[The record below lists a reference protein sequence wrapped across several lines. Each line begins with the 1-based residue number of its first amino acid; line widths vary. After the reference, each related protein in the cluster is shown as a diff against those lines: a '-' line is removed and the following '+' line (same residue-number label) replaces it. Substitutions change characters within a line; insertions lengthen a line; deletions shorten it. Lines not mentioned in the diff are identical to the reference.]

1 MKLDLK
7 VSRVKLHKKGFTAL
21 RKDPALVADLEARAK
36 AIASAA
42 GDGYEPS
49 SRSGKTRHRVSV
61 ITESYEAADDQAK
74 NNTLLRALDAG
85 R

>member
-1 MKLDLK
+1 MKLNLRVK
-7 VSRVKLHKKGFTAL
+7 RVKLHNKAFNAL
-21 RKDPALVADLEARAK
+21 RKDSALVADLEARAQ

-42 GDGYEPS
+42 GEGYTAS

-61 ITESYEAADDQAK
+61 ITESYEAAEDQAK
-74 NNTLLRALDAG
+74 NNTLLRALEAG